1 MKISEL
7 PQDVQDRLNNERKE
21 LCKKN
26 LNTPYEV
33 RLYNK
38 EGTRYFAAR
47 RVCKVWADD
56 KGHYMPFGGGTYWTV
71 RYGAVQFRNERQA
84 IGRRYELCDGKTYM
98 KSKNGTEIFPE
109 VDTKKEVMRIAK
121 LIGIFDI

>member
-1 MKISEL
+1 MNFNEL
-7 PQDVQDRLNNERKE
+7 PQDVQERLNNERKE

>member
-1 MKISEL
+1 MNFNEL

-33 RLYNK
+33 RLYDK